1 MNLQLS
7 SIKKVH
13 VKHQLA
19 YSISTC
25 IIVCLQHGQT
35 KQSNAE
41 KSDDFGFDHQA
52 ETYLMSVKPIQV
64 MA

>member
-52 ETYLMSVKPIQV
+52 ET
-64 MA
+64 